1 MSKRKQ
7 QGTENFESKKLKHVQ
22 KEEKQEIK
30 VPEITEIFA
39 DPTLDVTFK
48 MLFGNDLNKDILISL
63 LNSLLN
69 FTGSREIVEVEIN
82 TNELPISFFSSEKG
96 QSGITSSVDILCT
109 NQGQQKIA
117 IEMQGQ
123 RTKYFLARE
132 QEYMAKLISG
142 QVKEGE
148 GKLYHDKVLETYIIV
163 IGKANIFLGNT
174 ALRDQKLF
182 EIDVKPIVMQTNEIV
197 PGNKMHWKFFEL
209 PKFQESDNYKSISK
223 ESPLKEQ
230 WLEFLIDCSKQEE
243 APDRSEIIK
252 RGYEIMKVATWSSDT
267 QALYWKQKMN
277 ELDLIETQQE
287 LEYEAFERG
296 EVKGK
301 LKGEIKGEISKIK
314 GFLDFGISSEQIIP
328 KLKFLTHDKV
338 KDKLD
343 SNLTY
348 IRDHLEDSDSDIC
361 DELGLVG
368 SLSDFGTIDI

>member
-1 MSKRKQ
+1 MKRPNEEIQEEKQ
-7 QGTENFESKKLKHVQ
+7 DEVEKIPVKKQRLESKK
-22 KEEKQEIK
+22 EEEVIQVYE
-30 VPEITEIFA
+30 TFA

-69 FTGSREIVEVEIN
+69 FTGNREIVKVEIN

-96 QSGITSSVDILCT
+96 QSGITSSLDILCT

-182 EIDVKPIVMQTNEIV
+182 EIDVKPMVIQTNEIV

-209 PKFQESDNYKSISK
+209 PKFQESNNYKSISK

-252 RGYEIMKVATWSSDT
+252 KGYEIMKLATWSSDT

-314 GFLDFGISSEQIIP
+314 DLLDLGISKETITP
-328 KLKFLTHDKV
+328 KLKFLTQDKIREEF
-338 KDKLD
+338 DH
-343 SNLTY
+343 NFEY
-348 IRDHLEDSDSDIC
+348 IRTHIEDTDSQIC
-361 DELGLVG
+361 DELDLVG
-368 SLSDFGTIDI
+368 RLSDFD